1 MTSSRPVTVSAPRE
15 GVERRDVTGDGG
27 CPVHFDRD
35 RGMWSIADPA
45 MVRSVLQAPDVFGPH
60 NSLTAYRT
68 LTVRSLRTLN
78 RVGFALP
85 AVLANNAGP
94 THRRIRACVAHFLG
108 AGRVD
113 ALQDTV
119 TALVRAQLPALT
131 DALAGDRPADLVE
144 LIAGPVPALTL
155 LRLFGIVGPPIGTLK
170 RWSRDSLELFWG
182 TPDPDRQEA
191 LASQA
196 AEFYDWLRGLVT
208 MERRAPGDGLLG
220 ALIGLG
226 LTDEQ
231 VCSACYFLLI
241 AGQETTTQLIS
252 TMFQRALEN
261 PPRWAGCADP
271 DVVAALV
278 ECTLTTESPVPTWRR
293 VVRRPVRLR
302 GHDLDVGAEVL
313 LRLTGIGGDAGLAFG
328 VGVHRCLGQ
337 RLATAEA
344 RIVVSETAS
353 AFPGLRSAC
362 ADPPMI
368 DLLSFRAP
376 AQVWAHQPGRVDRN
390 EGGSGRAT
398 GGPGIDDRPPRA
410 ERHEPVTRTHPDASP
425 RRR

>member
-1 MTSSRPVTVSAPRE
+1 ML
-15 GVERRDVTGDGG
+15 
-27 CPVHFDRD
+27 FDHD
-35 RGMWSIADPA
+35 RGMWSISDPA
-45 MVRSVLQAPDVFGPH
+45 MVRAVLQQPDVFGPH
-60 NSLTAYRT
+60 NSLTAYRA

-94 THRRIRACVAHFLG
+94 THRRIRGCVAHFLG

-119 TALVRAQLPALT
+119 MALVRAQLPALGG
-131 DALAGDRPADLVE
+131 ALAGGRPADLVE

-155 LRLFGIVGPPIGTLK
+155 LRLFGIAGPPIGTLK
-170 RWSRDSLELFWG
+170 QWSRDSLELFWG
-182 TPDPDRQEA
+182 APDPDRQEV

-196 AEFYDWLRGLVT
+196 ADFYDWLRGLVAV
-208 MERRAPGDGLLG
+208 ERRTPGDGLLG

-252 TMFQRALEN
+252 TMFQRALVE

-271 DVVAALV
+271 DVVDDLV
-278 ECTLTTESPVPTWRR
+278 ENTLTTDSPVPTWRR
-293 VVRRPVRLR
+293 VVRRPVRLG

-313 LRLTGIGGDAGLAFG
+313 LRLTGIGGDASLAFG
-328 VGVHRCLGQ
+328 VGVHRCLGE

-344 RIVVSETAS
+344 RIVVRETAS

-376 AQVWAHQPGRVDRN
+376 AQVWAVHRPDRVDRSAGSVHPAGDTGV
-390 EGGSGRAT
+390 GGCPGRA
-398 GGPGIDDRPPRA
+398 
-410 ERHEPVTRTHPDASP
+410 EPITRTRLDAST